1 MSYTVK
7 NASCSKLR
15 HLRGLVCCRH
25 VARVVRM
32 VKVHDED
39 MMAEPR
45 QATSATASTGASA
58 ANSRH
63 SQYRNGKS
71 THNTSSLNSS
81 SSSSSSSTSSSNNH
95 LLHSPHQ
102 YFHHYHHHWSYPA
115 SNLASSSVVGGAP
128 SPAGSSVTA
137 ATFHFGPGFE
147 PQQQISR
154 YPSGSNAGSAAASSG
169 SNPGCPS
176 QQHVVHFHVN
186 PGVTVSFQMGDN
198 VQVIKGRRCLGI
210 RNSTARI

>member
-1 MSYTVK
+1 
-7 NASCSKLR
+7 
-15 HLRGLVCCRH
+15 
-25 VARVVRM
+25 M

-39 MMAEPR
+39 MTAEPR
-45 QATSATASTGASA
+45 QASSATASSGAPA

-63 SQYRNGKS
+63 SQYRNVKPS
-71 THNTSSLNSS
+71 HNSNNLSS
-81 SSSSSSSTSSSNNH
+81 SSSNH
-95 LLHSPHQ
+95 LHHSPHQ

-115 SNLASSSVVGGAP
+115 SNLASSSVVGGSAA
-128 SPAGSSVTA
+128 SAGTSVAA

-154 YPSGSNAGSAAASSG
+154 YTSGSNVGTAAGSSG
-169 SNPGCPS
+169 SSPGCAS

-198 VQVIKGRRCLGI
+198 VQVIKGREGRPVITSSSGSWCSFMCALAS
-210 RNSTARI
+210 RSTSTAFSLWLGSALSQAALPWQA

>member
-1 MSYTVK
+1 
-7 NASCSKLR
+7 
-15 HLRGLVCCRH
+15 
-25 VARVVRM
+25 M
-32 VKVHDED
+32 VKVHEED

-58 ANSRH
+58 ANNRH

-71 THNTSSLNSS
+71 HNTSTLNSSGNSS
-81 SSSSSSSTSSSNNH
+81 SSSSSSCSSSSSSNH
-95 LLHSPHQ
+95 LHHSPHQ

-115 SNLASSSVVGGAP
+115 SNLASSSVVGGTP

-198 VQVIKGRRCLGI
+198 VQVIKGRR
-210 RNSTARI
+210 

>member
-1 MSYTVK
+1 MSCTVK
-7 NASCSKLR
+7 NAPCSKLR
-15 HLRGLVCCRH
+15 HLHDLDCCRH

-32 VKVHDED
+32 VKVHEED

-58 ANSRH
+58 ANNRH

-71 THNTSSLNSS
+71 HNTSTLNSSGNSS
-81 SSSSSSSTSSSNNH
+81 SSSSSSCSSSSSSNH
-95 LLHSPHQ
+95 LHHSPHQ

-115 SNLASSSVVGGAP
+115 SNLASSSVVGGTP

-198 VQVIKGRRCLGI
+198 VQVIKGRR
-210 RNSTARI
+210 

>member
-1 MSYTVK
+1 MYM
-7 NASCSKLR
+7 ALI
-15 HLRGLVCCRH
+15 VCRND
-25 VARVVRM
+25 ARVVRM

-45 QATSATASTGASA
+45 QATSVTASSGASA
-58 ANSRH
+58 ANNRH
-63 SQYRNGKS
+63 PEYRNGKS
-71 THNTSSLNSS
+71 SHNTNSLNSS
-81 SSSSSSSTSSSNNH
+81 SSSSSSSNSSNH
-95 LLHSPHQ
+95 LHHSPHQ

-115 SNLASSSVVGGAP
+115 SNLSSSSVVGGSP
-128 SPAGSSVTA
+128 SPAGTSVTA

-154 YPSGSNAGSAAASSG
+154 YPSGSNAGAAAASSG

-198 VQVIKGRRCLGI
+198 VQVIKGRR
-210 RNSTARI
+210 

>member
-1 MSYTVK
+1 
-7 NASCSKLR
+7 
-15 HLRGLVCCRH
+15 
-25 VARVVRM
+25 M

-39 MMAEPR
+39 MMAESR
-45 QATSATASTGASA
+45 QATSATMSAGAA
-58 ANSRH
+58 AVNSRH

-71 THNTSSLNSS
+71 SG
-81 SSSSSSSTSSSNNH
+81 SSSNH
-95 LLHSPHQ
+95 PHQ
-102 YFHHYHHHWSYPA
+102 HFHHYHHHWSFPA
-115 SNLASSSVVGGAP
+115 SNLASSSVPGGTP
-128 SPAGSSVTA
+128 SSAGTNVAA

-154 YPSGSNAGSAAASSG
+154 YPSGGNAGAAAASSG

-198 VQVIKGRRCLGI
+198 VQVIKGKEHAI
-210 RNSTARI
+210 P

>member
-7 NASCSKLR
+7 NAPCSKLR
-15 HLRGLVCCRH
+15 HLRDLDCCRH

-58 ANSRH
+58 TNNRH

-71 THNTSSLNSS
+71 SHNTSSLNCASS
-81 SSSSSSSTSSSNNH
+81 SSSSSNSNSNH
-95 LLHSPHQ
+95 LHHSPHQ

-128 SPAGSSVTA
+128 SPAGSNVTA

-154 YPSGSNAGSAAASSG
+154 YPSGSNAGSTAASSG

-198 VQVIKGRRCLGI
+198 VQVIKGRR
-210 RNSTARI
+210 